1 MRKNLFG
8 VLNCVTAYLVHSQ
21 VDASIRD
28 DAQHVWN
35 VALVERCKAFSLENM
50 LGAVWDTQ
58 VLAGFPQSKASF

>member
-50 LGAVWDTQ
+50 LGAV
-58 VLAGFPQSKASF
+58 